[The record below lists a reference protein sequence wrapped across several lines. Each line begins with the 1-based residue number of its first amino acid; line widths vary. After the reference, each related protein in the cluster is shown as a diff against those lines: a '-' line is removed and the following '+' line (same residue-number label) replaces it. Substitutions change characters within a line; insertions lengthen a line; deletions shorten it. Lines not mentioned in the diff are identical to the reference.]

1 MSTPPPKKK
10 QKATDGS
17 AAVTSKQIV
26 FLPIAGAQGKLGKD
40 SVATLEMLVAE
51 TVNLLVVERV
61 QRTYND
67 DDKTVRKQQKKETDE
82 EYTEI
87 VRTFDEA
94 RAIKNA
100 AYPSN
105 MTGGNGATRKVVGH
119 AMAQLLHT
127 CSSYPRAEVYFYT
140 NRWVFSFSLRSRSTK
155 LTHRI
160 RHSFG
165 GRLAIHTILQR
176 SEDKSDEA
184 DPYKL
189 LEGSVRD
196 VEGNETELSYPVTF
210 PDNFKGV
217 ISCGYP
223 LEGKGPL
230 DRREVLRRLK
240 SEAAGLGLKFLFLA
254 GDKDVETPTL
264 VKDLTEIFGE
274 KTRGVKIVAVAGGG
288 HNVWKKLPEDEMER
302 VKGEVHSFLGV

>member
-105 MTGGNGATRKVVGH
+105 MTGGNGATAKVIGH

-127 CSSYPRAEVYFYT
+127 CSSYPGAEVYFYT
-140 NRWVFSFSLRSRSTK
+140 N
-155 LTHRI
+155 
-160 RHSFG
+160 SFG

-210 PDNFKGV
+210 PDYFKGV